1 MVSVGSEVV
10 HVEPDP
16 DAPLFEQYQ
25 AGSAAYWVAMYCH
38 RKLDAAKVSA
48 TDQQTTGGAT
58 NSVLTQRVVSMS
70 RHGYILSMQKLLE
83 GSSNIGSSQAM
94 PQEVSLPMPAS

>member
-48 TDQQTTGGAT
+48 TD
-58 NSVLTQRVVSMS
+58 
-70 RHGYILSMQKLLE
+70 
-83 GSSNIGSSQAM
+83 
-94 PQEVSLPMPAS
+94 

>member
-1 MVSVGSEVV
+1 MPPSLRVLLGMHREGTKMVSVGSEVV

-48 TDQQTTGGAT
+48 TD
-58 NSVLTQRVVSMS
+58 
-70 RHGYILSMQKLLE
+70 
-83 GSSNIGSSQAM
+83 
-94 PQEVSLPMPAS
+94 